1 MLDTLKEKGFEHQA
15 IPDLLEKSL
24 NEYSKFTN
32 KMDAS
37 GKHLL
42 SLINDMLDLSK
53 IEANMMEI
61 DQKVLTIRPIIIETC
76 KQFEKS
82 AKDKGLS
89 LNYSS
94 SDDQIYADE
103 RHMSQILINL
113 IGNAIKFTD
122 EGSINV
128 AAVSKGDFVEFSITD
143 TGHGINK
150 DDIKNIFNQF
160 TQVDGSATRNI
171 GGSGLGLAITKRLI
185 ELHNGQ
191 ISVNSELDQGT
202 TFKFTIPRIV
212 ED

>member
-53 IEANMMEI
+53 IEVNMMEI

-113 IGNAIKFTD
+113 IGNAIKFND

-150 DDIKNIFNQF
+150 DDIKNIFIQF

-202 TFKFTIPRIV
+202 TFKFTIPRIF